1 MSGPFTLAE
10 GPARPRTNAAPYG
23 RFFPASRWLTIPGG
37 IGEDTAGPNRY
48 EVNEMTL
55 KAMTQLD
62 AEARSHAT
70 RGDVQE
76 ATRQDIEP
84 GTGEA
89 TDGAAHPGPEQAQ
102 PARNAPAHPR
112 LFRGLFPTPG
122 QVYAPSRTPTSI
134 AFPAA
139 KPEPALNSN
148 CSLVTSSRGRFHPVT
163 AWKRPARKP
172 CHHTQSL
179 VHPQYGRKRAGCQRT
194 RRGCQGW

>member
-1 MSGPFTLAE
+1 MSGSFTLAE
-10 GPARPRTNAAPYG
+10 GPARPRTNAAPYE
-23 RFFPASRWLTIPGG
+23 RFFPASRWLTIPRG

-89 TDGAAHPGPEQAQ
+89 TDRAAHPGPEQAQ

-112 LFRGLFPTPG
+112 RFRALFPGKGRFMPRH
-122 QVYAPSRTPTSI
+122 AHPRPSGFRLQDRNQPLTPTVRW
-134 AFPAA
+134 F
-139 KPEPALNSN
+139 
-148 CSLVTSSRGRFHPVT
+148 RPVG
-163 AWKRPARKP
+163 ADFRLF
-172 CHHTQSL
+172 QL
-179 VHPQYGRKRAGCQRT
+179 
-194 RRGCQGW
+194 